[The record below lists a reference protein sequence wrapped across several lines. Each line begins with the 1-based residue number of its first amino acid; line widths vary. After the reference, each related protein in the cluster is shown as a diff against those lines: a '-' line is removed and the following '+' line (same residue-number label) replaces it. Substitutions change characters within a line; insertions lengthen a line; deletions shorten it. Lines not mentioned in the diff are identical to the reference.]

1 MVSEVVERKEFKAV
15 ADATLSDFFTRT
27 PRDADSYCLRMT
39 SGTTDGL
46 PLFLVWDNRFTAHG
60 LFAGADRV
68 LMCTGSL
75 AARLGNALLLRNGMG
90 AEKARVLCADIQ
102 DMMPEFSAL
111 MDDFKPTELYG
122 FSSFVR
128 RAAAFCSPETGARV
142 RALLFASEPVS
153 PALQNVF
160 ESVFPN
166 ALLKLVYH
174 TNETG
179 ALSRPPC
186 GHLPL
191 DSYHVLDG
199 VDVAIDDP
207 DETGAGD
214 ILVSKRISPNIVVE
228 KYRIGD
234 IGRIHHDPCPC
245 GETSSLQLLG
255 RRGYDYI
262 RIAGTTLLQK
272 EFERAAEALND
283 LFDDYRAE
291 ASSQVTDSAVVGAIV
306 LRVHRK
312 DGMWSEALAREIAR
326 RFSAELF
333 LTQTK
338 TLDDL
343 VRAGA
348 FSPLVVERA
357 SEPFQVKLKELKLTQ
372 RKD

>member
-122 FSSFVR
+122 FSSFVS
-128 RAAAFCSPETGARV
+128 RAAAFCSPETAARV

-153 PALQNVF
+153 TALRNVF
-160 ESVFPN
+160 KSVFPN
-166 ALLKLVYH
+166 APLRLVYH
-174 TNETG
+174 TNPTG
-179 ALSRPPC
+179 ALSKPPC

-191 DSYHVLDG
+191 
-199 VDVAIDDP
+199 
-207 DETGAGD
+207 
-214 ILVSKRISPNIVVE
+214 
-228 KYRIGD
+228 
-234 IGRIHHDPCPC
+234 
-245 GETSSLQLLG
+245 
-255 RRGYDYI
+255 
-262 RIAGTTLLQK
+262 
-272 EFERAAEALND
+272 
-283 LFDDYRAE
+283 
-291 ASSQVTDSAVVGAIV
+291 
-306 LRVHRK
+306 
-312 DGMWSEALAREIAR
+312 
-326 RFSAELF
+326 
-333 LTQTK
+333 
-338 TLDDL
+338 
-343 VRAGA
+343 
-348 FSPLVVERA
+348 
-357 SEPFQVKLKELKLTQ
+357 
-372 RKD
+372 